1 MDWDIYVILIIVLFG
16 FLASFID
23 SVVGGGGLIST
34 PALLAIGLPP
44 AVALGTNKLASSF
57 GTLTSTIKFIRSGN
71 VDLKIV
77 SKLFPFVLIASS
89 GGAYLATILP
99 AHL

>member
-44 AVALGTNKLASSF
+44 AVALGTNKLASS
-57 GTLTSTIKFIRSGN
+57 
-71 VDLKIV
+71 
-77 SKLFPFVLIASS
+77 
-89 GGAYLATILP
+89 
-99 AHL
+99 

>member
-34 PALLAIGLPP
+34 QH
-44 AVALGTNKLASSF
+44 
-57 GTLTSTIKFIRSGN
+57 
-71 VDLKIV
+71 
-77 SKLFPFVLIASS
+77 
-89 GGAYLATILP
+89 Y
-99 AHL
+99 